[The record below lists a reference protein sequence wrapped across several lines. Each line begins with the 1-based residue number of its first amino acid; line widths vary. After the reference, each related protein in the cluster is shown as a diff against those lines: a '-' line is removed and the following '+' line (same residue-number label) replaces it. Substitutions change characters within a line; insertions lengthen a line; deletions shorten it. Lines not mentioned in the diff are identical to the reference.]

1 MNKIIYII
9 GENKAGERWCEKV
22 CSDKD
27 EAIRDI
33 EFLKNRKIVPPEMDS
48 SILNE
53 LGLSFQERNIII
65 EKIVEFREIQ
75 KRESPTYRIDYE
87 YLYEDKELDY
97 DYIKDKLTIKVIE
110 VSEVNYQNQYIHT
123 VVELDITSGEA
134 LHNIY
139 KISLPKI
146 TQIGTI
152 DTISLNDFK
161 IVEIKKGFQYSTRS
175 SDKQIDRPEKWLF
188 IKRPGD

>member
-1 MNKIIYII
+1 MNTIIYII
-9 GENKAGERWCEKV
+9 GENKEGECWCEKV
-22 CSDKD
+22 CSDKE

-33 EFLKNRKIVPPEMDS
+33 EFLKNREIVPPEIDS
-48 SILNE
+48 SILNK

-65 EKIVEFREIQ
+65 EKIIEFKKIQ
-75 KRESPTYRIDYE
+75 KIGSPTYRIDYD
-87 YLYEDKELDY
+87 YLYDDKELDY

-110 VSEVNYQNQYIHT
+110 VSEVNYQNHYIHT

-134 LHNIY
+134 LDNIY

-146 TQIGTI
+146 AQIGTI

-161 IVEIKKGFQYSTRS
+161 IVERKNGFQYSTRFS
-175 SDKQIDRPEKWLF
+175 EKQIDRPEKWLF
-188 IKRPGD
+188 IKQPGD

>member
-65 EKIVEFREIQ
+65 EKIIEFKEIQ
-75 KRESPTYRIDYE
+75 KIESPIYRIGYD
-87 YLYEDKELDY
+87 YLYDDKELDY
-97 DYIKDKLTIKVIE
+97 DYVKDKLTIKVIE
-110 VSEVNYQNQYIHT
+110 VSEVNYQNHYIHT

-146 TQIGTI
+146 SQIGTI
-152 DTISLNDFK
+152 DNISMNDFK
-161 IVEIKKGFQYSTRS
+161 IVERKKGFQYSTKS
-175 SDKQIDRPEKWLF
+175 LDKQIDRPEKWLF
-188 IKRPGD
+188 IKQPGD